1 MRDLETRE
9 GGNVPW
15 TTNPFYA
22 YEASAGSIG
31 GGSARAALCTP
42 LAPDERGGISEQLF
56 RFLRAASSSSHPSR
70 YCLSFLAFI
79 AFISPSENNVV
90 QSVADR
96 VPPRVH
102 PSPDGYPSSSRWGKK
117 KKKGD
122 RWMENLIGTTYRWL
136 ALYAVFIVERGRNLL
151 LSGSGN
157 AFRAKISRSNDSS
170 SEGRG
175 EERIRGGRRG

>member
-1 MRDLETRE
+1 MFRGLLTLFTHTRHRRVRS
-9 GGNVPW
+9 GVARHVPRFARHLHP
-15 TTNPFYA
+15 TN
-22 YEASAGSIG
+22 
-31 GGSARAALCTP
+31 AAEYPSNCFLSFAP
-42 LAPDERGGISEQLF
+42 LLLLPIPLDTACP
-56 RFLRAASSSSHPSR
+56 FLRLSRSSLLPKITSCKVSLIACR
-70 YCLSFLAFI
+70 LAC
-79 AFISPSENNVV
+79 
-90 QSVADR
+90 
-96 VPPRVH
+96 VH
-102 PSPDGYPSSSRWGKK
+102 PPMDIHLLLVGGKK

>member
-1 MRDLETRE
+1 MFRGLLTLFTHTRHRRVRS
-9 GGNVPW
+9 GVARHVPRFARHLHP
-15 TTNPFYA
+15 TN
-22 YEASAGSIG
+22 
-31 GGSARAALCTP
+31 AAEYPSNCFVSFALLLPIP
-42 LAPDERGGISEQLF
+42 LDTV
-56 RFLRAASSSSHPSR
+56 
-70 YCLSFLAFI
+70 LSCVYRVHLA
-79 AFISPSENNVV
+79 SENNVV

-96 VPPRVH
+96 VPPRVR